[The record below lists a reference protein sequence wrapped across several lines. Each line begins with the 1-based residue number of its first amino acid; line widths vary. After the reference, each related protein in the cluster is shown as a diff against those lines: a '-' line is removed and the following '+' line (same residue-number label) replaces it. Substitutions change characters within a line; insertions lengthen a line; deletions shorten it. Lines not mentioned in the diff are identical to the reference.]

1 MAKHALLSASGAHRW
16 LLCTPSAQLE
26 QKFPASTSAYAE
38 EGTVAHA
45 LAELTTRYF
54 LGELDE
60 VSYENQIKSEFEPNS
75 YYNTEMRECAV
86 AYAKF
91 VTGRLAEAK
100 KTCPD
105 AMIILETRLDF
116 SKYVPGGFGT
126 GDCVI
131 IAEPILD
138 VIDFKYGK
146 GHRVEAEDN
155 PQMQLYGLGALEQF
169 GDLYEIK
176 TVRMTIFQPRL
187 SGIEDSSEKTVKEL
201 TSWGKS
207 YVKPRAKLADKGEGD
222 FAPSEEACRFCRA
235 KNQCRARA
243 EENLKLFDESPDPLL
258 ISPEEAGAILA
269 ESADIETWLKDLREL
284 VSGALT
290 AGETVTGWKMVEGRS
305 NRKFADEDK
314 VVAAMKAAG
323 YDESLLY
330 DRKLITLTQMERDFG
345 KKTLAEI
352 LGDLIVKPQGAPTLA
367 PESDKRPAYRF
378 EDQVL
383 KAFDEYEEE
392 MTMTQSKSRRL
403 LYQQARLIRIQWAVI
418 LALVCTIVLM
428 AIFLPKAK
436 AIEETATPTLELEP
450 ASYVTPEIMPEPTI
464 ETEPEEIEPVL
475 EELGEF
481 RLTAYCACRKC
492 CGKDPGDF
500 GYGVT
505 ASGAVVEA
513 GRTIAVDSSVI
524 PLGSEIVIGGHTYV
538 AEDTGSAIK
547 GNRIDIYFDTHQEAL
562 NFGVQY
568 ADVYIIKN

>member
-1 MAKHALLSASGAHRW
+1 MSNIAEFADIPEYSVTGNLTLQDVSNLVTEIYTRNYKAVNGTAPPLNKADPIMLTLKSMTELYYMMIQIAEKRTRCALLKTATGAELDNMGLPFGVKRTPATYATVTVRFTLSAV
-16 LLCTPSAQLE
+16 
-26 QKFPASTSAYAE
+26 QK
-38 EGTVAHA
+38 TVAMIPQGTRVRTA
-45 LAELTTRYF
+45 AGVYFATMDYAQIDIGKTYVDVLAQA
-54 LGELDE
+54 E
-60 VSYENQIKSEFEPNS
+60 VVGAGGNDIPPGVVDTLVDAIPYVAAVENTDTSSGGADVESDDSPS
-75 YYNTEMRECAV
+75 
-86 AYAKF
+86 
-91 VTGRLAEAK
+91 
-100 KTCPD
+100 PD

-269 ESADIETWLKDLREL
+269 KSADIETWLKDLREL

-345 KKTLAEI
+345 KKTLAEV

-383 KAFDEYEEE
+383 KAFDE
-392 MTMTQSKSRRL
+392 
-403 LYQQARLIRIQWAVI
+403 
-418 LALVCTIVLM
+418 
-428 AIFLPKAK
+428 
-436 AIEETATPTLELEP
+436 
-450 ASYVTPEIMPEPTI
+450 
-464 ETEPEEIEPVL
+464 
-475 EELGEF
+475 
-481 RLTAYCACRKC
+481 
-492 CGKDPGDF
+492 
-500 GYGVT
+500 
-505 ASGAVVEA
+505 
-513 GRTIAVDSSVI
+513 
-524 PLGSEIVIGGHTYV
+524 
-538 AEDTGSAIK
+538 
-547 GNRIDIYFDTHQEAL
+547 
-562 NFGVQY
+562 
-568 ADVYIIKN
+568 

>member
-75 YYNTEMRECAV
+75 YYNAEMRECAV

-201 TSWGKS
+201 KPIVNSWRAANKSITKFWWDTDAAVRRCITTQAPVDLPHGMRLRKQGPLMRLRLPNGRELS
-207 YVKPRAKLADKGEGD
+207 YVKPRVDGDDNITYEGTIQSSGGWGRIESYGPK
-222 FAPSEEACRFCRA
+222 FVENIVQAT
-235 KNQCRARA
+235 AR
-243 EENLKLFDESPDPLL
+243 DC
-258 ISPEEAGAILA
+258 LA
-269 ESADIETWLKDLREL
+269 E
-284 VSGALT
+284 
-290 AGETVTGWKMVEGRS
+290 
-305 NRKFADEDK
+305 
-314 VVAAMKAAG
+314 AMFRLEAAG
-323 YDESLLY
+323 FPIVFHVHDE
-330 DRKLITLTQMERDFG
+330 
-345 KKTLAEI
+345 
-352 LGDLIVKPQGAPTLA
+352 
-367 PESDKRPAYRF
+367 
-378 EDQVL
+378 
-383 KAFDEYEEE
+383 
-392 MTMTQSKSRRL
+392 
-403 LYQQARLIRIQWAVI
+403 VI
-418 LALVCTIVLM
+418 CEVPIGVSSA
-428 AIFLPKAK
+428 
-436 AIEETATPTLELEP
+436 
-450 ASYVTPEIMPEPTI
+450 
-464 ETEPEEIEPVL
+464 
-475 EELGEF
+475 EELGALMGQPISWAPNLPL
-481 RLTAYCACRKC
+481 RADAYECEYYRK
-492 CGKDPGDF
+492 D
-500 GYGVT
+500 
-505 ASGAVVEA
+505 
-513 GRTIAVDSSVI
+513 
-524 PLGSEIVIGGHTYV
+524 
-538 AEDTGSAIK
+538 
-547 GNRIDIYFDTHQEAL
+547 
-562 NFGVQY
+562 
-568 ADVYIIKN
+568 

>member
-60 VSYENQIKSEFEPNS
+60 VTYENQVKSEFEPNS
-75 YYNTEMRECAV
+75 YYNAEMRECAV

-207 YVKPRAKLADKGEGD
+207 YVKPRAKLADKGE
-222 FAPSEEACRFCRA
+222 ATSRRA
-235 KNQCRARA
+235 KKPAVSAVQRISAAPVPKRTSSSLTRVLTRCSSLPKRQARFLPSLRI
-243 EENLKLFDESPDPLL
+243 LKLGSRTCASLC
-258 ISPEEAGAILA
+258 LA
-269 ESADIETWLKDLREL
+269 R
-284 VSGALT
+284 
-290 AGETVTGWKMVEGRS
+290 
-305 NRKFADEDK
+305 
-314 VVAAMKAAG
+314 
-323 YDESLLY
+323 
-330 DRKLITLTQMERDFG
+330 
-345 KKTLAEI
+345 
-352 LGDLIVKPQGAPTLA
+352 
-367 PESDKRPAYRF
+367 
-378 EDQVL
+378 
-383 KAFDEYEEE
+383 
-392 MTMTQSKSRRL
+392 
-403 LYQQARLIRIQWAVI
+403 
-418 LALVCTIVLM
+418 
-428 AIFLPKAK
+428 
-436 AIEETATPTLELEP
+436 
-450 ASYVTPEIMPEPTI
+450 
-464 ETEPEEIEPVL
+464 
-475 EELGEF
+475 
-481 RLTAYCACRKC
+481 
-492 CGKDPGDF
+492 
-500 GYGVT
+500 
-505 ASGAVVEA
+505 
-513 GRTIAVDSSVI
+513 
-524 PLGSEIVIGGHTYV
+524 
-538 AEDTGSAIK
+538 
-547 GNRIDIYFDTHQEAL
+547 
-562 NFGVQY
+562 
-568 ADVYIIKN
+568 

>member
-75 YYNTEMRECAV
+75 YYNAEMRECAV

-207 YVKPRAKLADKGEGD
+207 YVKPRAKL
-222 FAPSEEACRFCRA
+222 
-235 KNQCRARA
+235 
-243 EENLKLFDESPDPLL
+243 FDESPDPLL

-269 ESADIETWLKDLREL
+269 KSADIETWLKDLREL

-383 KAFDEYEEE
+383 KAFDE
-392 MTMTQSKSRRL
+392 
-403 LYQQARLIRIQWAVI
+403 
-418 LALVCTIVLM
+418 
-428 AIFLPKAK
+428 
-436 AIEETATPTLELEP
+436 
-450 ASYVTPEIMPEPTI
+450 
-464 ETEPEEIEPVL
+464 
-475 EELGEF
+475 
-481 RLTAYCACRKC
+481 
-492 CGKDPGDF
+492 
-500 GYGVT
+500 
-505 ASGAVVEA
+505 
-513 GRTIAVDSSVI
+513 
-524 PLGSEIVIGGHTYV
+524 
-538 AEDTGSAIK
+538 
-547 GNRIDIYFDTHQEAL
+547 
-562 NFGVQY
+562 
-568 ADVYIIKN
+568 

>member
-75 YYNTEMRECAV
+75 YYNAEMRECAV

-269 ESADIETWLKDLREL
+269 KSADIEAWLKDLREL

-367 PESDKRPAYRF
+367 PESDKRPVYRF

-383 KAFDEYEEE
+383 KAFDE
-392 MTMTQSKSRRL
+392 
-403 LYQQARLIRIQWAVI
+403 
-418 LALVCTIVLM
+418 
-428 AIFLPKAK
+428 
-436 AIEETATPTLELEP
+436 
-450 ASYVTPEIMPEPTI
+450 
-464 ETEPEEIEPVL
+464 
-475 EELGEF
+475 
-481 RLTAYCACRKC
+481 
-492 CGKDPGDF
+492 
-500 GYGVT
+500 
-505 ASGAVVEA
+505 
-513 GRTIAVDSSVI
+513 
-524 PLGSEIVIGGHTYV
+524 
-538 AEDTGSAIK
+538 
-547 GNRIDIYFDTHQEAL
+547 
-562 NFGVQY
+562 
-568 ADVYIIKN
+568 

>member
-1 MAKHALLSASGAHRW
+1 MATIKVEVTYDPKKETLSQALASLLTEKPEHTEITAQMSLFDNPAPTETPTAQASTEEPSRSSSLRMTRPPSRRSSRSLASQTCPLSRKKTIPSSMRSWWLLMAKHALLSASGAHRW

-26 QKFPASTSAYAE
+26 QKFPTSTSAYAE

-60 VSYENQIKSEFEPNS
+60 VAYENQIKSEFEPNS
-75 YYNTEMRECAV
+75 YYNAEMRECAV

-222 FAPSEEACRFCRA
+222 FAPIEEACRFCRA

-243 EENLKLFDESPDPLL
+243 GENLKLFDESPDPLL

-269 ESADIETWLKDLREL
+269 KSADIETWLKDLREL

-345 KKTLAEI
+345 KKTLTEI

-383 KAFDEYEEE
+383 KAFDE
-392 MTMTQSKSRRL
+392 
-403 LYQQARLIRIQWAVI
+403 
-418 LALVCTIVLM
+418 
-428 AIFLPKAK
+428 
-436 AIEETATPTLELEP
+436 
-450 ASYVTPEIMPEPTI
+450 
-464 ETEPEEIEPVL
+464 
-475 EELGEF
+475 
-481 RLTAYCACRKC
+481 
-492 CGKDPGDF
+492 
-500 GYGVT
+500 
-505 ASGAVVEA
+505 
-513 GRTIAVDSSVI
+513 
-524 PLGSEIVIGGHTYV
+524 
-538 AEDTGSAIK
+538 
-547 GNRIDIYFDTHQEAL
+547 
-562 NFGVQY
+562 
-568 ADVYIIKN
+568 

>member
-75 YYNTEMRECAV
+75 YYNAEMRECAV

-269 ESADIETWLKDLREL
+269 KSADIETWLKDLREL

-323 YDESLLY
+323 YAWCDCFVDYCFIYTFGLELGMAMTFQPKKGAGAGCTYSMGYYKKAGRFFKDPQPGDQIFFTNDGGASSYHTGLVEKVEGGRVYTIEGNTSSAPGVVPNGGAVRDKSYSLGY
-330 DRKLITLTQMERDFG
+330 NQIAGYGRPDWS
-345 KKTLAEI
+345 LA
-352 LGDLIVKPQGAPTLA
+352 G
-367 PESDKRPAYRF
+367 
-378 EDQVL
+378 
-383 KAFDEYEEE
+383 
-392 MTMTQSKSRRL
+392 
-403 LYQQARLIRIQWAVI
+403 
-418 LALVCTIVLM
+418 
-428 AIFLPKAK
+428 
-436 AIEETATPTLELEP
+436 EET
-450 ASYVTPEIMPEPTI
+450 
-464 ETEPEEIEPVL
+464 
-475 EELGEF
+475 
-481 RLTAYCACRKC
+481 
-492 CGKDPGDF
+492 
-500 GYGVT
+500 
-505 ASGAVVEA
+505 
-513 GRTIAVDSSVI
+513 
-524 PLGSEIVIGGHTYV
+524 
-538 AEDTGSAIK
+538 
-547 GNRIDIYFDTHQEAL
+547 
-562 NFGVQY
+562 
-568 ADVYIIKN
+568 